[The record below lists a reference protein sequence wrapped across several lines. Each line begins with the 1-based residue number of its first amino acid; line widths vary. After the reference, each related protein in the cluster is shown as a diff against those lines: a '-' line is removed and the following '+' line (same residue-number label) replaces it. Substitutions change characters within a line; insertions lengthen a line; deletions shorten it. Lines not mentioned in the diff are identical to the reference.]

1 RWILPKAKY
10 GGRENAD
17 IMQFFNYPSVT
28 YGDSSPD
35 KGSHDLYFIDKL
47 TGIERILNACFLYAF
62 MFYFTASFFLVNTT
76 TPPARSI
83 TEAAT

>member
-1 RWILPKAKY
+1 MPKAKY

-47 TGIERILNACFLYAF
+47 KHRSENCDACINYQLNLMKKVYYQDFPLSEAWALL
-62 MFYFTASFFLVNTT
+62 SF
-76 TPPARSI
+76 
-83 TEAAT
+83 

>member
-47 TGIERILNACFLYAF
+47 KAGAKFIAPALCLCDDVYIL
-62 MFYFTASFFLVNTT
+62 
-76 TPPARSI
+76 
-83 TEAAT
+83 